1 MPACPGA
8 GVEVDAEVEY
18 QENEMSATITRV
30 ETAFAPLARPWT
42 WTLAYGIS
50 CALVGLAVLVWPH
63 ETLRIVAV
71 LFAVQLI
78 AASAFR
84 FVVSFIRTGES
95 MVQKLLMAAL
105 ATFAFVLGVVLLGNL
120 SLSLRFM
127 AIVLGIYWA
136 IHGVIELVESISH
149 DCLRDRAWVVAS
161 GTMGVVVGLILVL
174 AGAFPSIFLA
184 FRGPLLLLLITRTLG
199 VWLVV
204 FGVMLVVRA
213 FRLRPPQPASGQT
226 PGGLR
231 PAGT

>member
-1 MPACPGA
+1 
-8 GVEVDAEVEY
+8 
-18 QENEMSATITRV
+18 MSTTITRV
-30 ETAFAPLARPWT
+30 ETTLAPLARSWT

-50 CALVGLAVLVWPH
+50 CALVGVAVIVWPH

-78 AASAFR
+78 AAAVFR
-84 FVVSFIRTGES
+84 FAVSFIRTGES
-95 MVQKLLMAAL
+95 MVQKLQMAAL
-105 ATFAFVLGVVLLGNL
+105 ATFAFVLGVFLLGDL
-120 SLSLRFM
+120 RWSLRVI

-136 IHGVIELVESISH
+136 IHGVIELVEAISH

-161 GTMGVVVGLILVL
+161 GVMGLIVGLILVL
-174 AGAFPSIFLA
+174 AGAFPSYFVA
-184 FRGPLLLLLITRTLG
+184 FHGGLLLLLITRTLG

-213 FRLRPPQPASGQT
+213 FRLRSPNPASGET

>member
-1 MPACPGA
+1 
-8 GVEVDAEVEY
+8 
-18 QENEMSATITRV
+18 MSATITRV
-30 ETAFAPLARPWT
+30 ETTFAPLARSWT
-42 WTLAYGIS
+42 WTLAYGVS
-50 CALVGLAVLVWPH
+50 CVLVGVAIVVWPH

-78 AASAFR
+78 AAAVFR
-84 FVVSFIRTGES
+84 FAVSFIRTGES
-95 MVQKLLMAAL
+95 MVQKLQMAAL
-105 ATFAFVLGVVLLGNL
+105 ATFAFVLGVFLLGDL
-120 SLSLRFM
+120 RWSLRVI

-136 IHGVIELVESISH
+136 IHGVIELVEAISH

-161 GTMGVVVGLILVL
+161 GVMGLIVGLILVL
-174 AGAFPSIFLA
+174 AGAFPSYFVA
-184 FRGPLLLLLITRTLG
+184 FHGGLLLLLITRTLG

-213 FRLRPPQPASGQT
+213 FRLRSPNPASGET

>member
-1 MPACPGA
+1 MRSTP
-8 GVEVDAEVEY
+8 ELEY
-18 QENEMSATITRV
+18 RENEMSATITRV
-30 ETAFAPLARPWT
+30 ETTLAPLARSWT

-50 CALVGLAVLVWPH
+50 CALVGLAALVWPR
-63 ETLRIVAV
+63 ETLRIVAI

-78 AASAFR
+78 AAAVFR
-84 FVVSFIRTGES
+84 FAVSFVRTGETI
-95 MVQKLLMAAL
+95 VQKLQMAAL
-105 ATFAFVLGVVLLGNL
+105 AAFAFVVGIFLLGDL
-120 SLSLRFM
+120 KLSLRVM

-136 IHGVIELVESISH
+136 IHGVIELVEAISH

-161 GTMGVVVGLILVL
+161 GMMGLIVGLILVL
-174 AGAFPSIFLA
+174 AGAFPSYFAA
-184 FRGPLLLLLITRTLG
+184 FRGNLLLQGITRTLG
-199 VWLVV
+199 VWLIV

>member
-1 MPACPGA
+1 MPELEHRG
-8 GVEVDAEVEY
+8 
-18 QENEMSATITRV
+18 NEMSTTITRV
-30 ETAFAPLARPWT
+30 ETTLAPLARSWT

-50 CALVGLAVLVWPH
+50 CALVGVAVIVWPH

-78 AASAFR
+78 AAAVFR
-84 FVVSFIRTGES
+84 FAVSFIRTGES
-95 MVQKLLMAAL
+95 MVQKLQMAAL
-105 ATFAFVLGVVLLGNL
+105 AIFAFVLGIVLLGDL
-120 SLSLRFM
+120 RLSLRVM

-136 IHGVIELVESISH
+136 IHGVIELVEAISH

-161 GTMGVVVGLILVL
+161 GVMGLIVGLILVL
-174 AGAFPSIFLA
+174 AGAFPSYFVA
-184 FRGPLLLLLITRTLG
+184 FHGGLLLLLITRTLG

-213 FRLRPPQPASGQT
+213 FRLRSPNPASGET